1 MSTQKKSFNWLQG
14 LNLALFGALLGLF
27 FVLRQWPDNQ
37 LHLITCDIGQGD
49 GILVVFQDRQIVI
62 DGGPDDSILDCLSQ
76 HMPFWDKT
84 IDALVMTHPQADHMT
99 GFIEVVNRYQ
109 VGVLFA
115 PFIANDIDQFW
126 ILQEAILAQNIP
138 VKELLAGDKFRLGE
152 VMFTVLWP
160 QDSGGNQLAW
170 VSVESN
176 EKVLGAQS
184 VADPNL
190 FSTVLLG
197 EFGRSRFLLTG
208 DIDQKIES
216 ELISAGLGQVEV
228 LKVAHHGSKY
238 SSSANFLQA
247 VKPKLAL
254 VSVGKNRFGHPTAEA
269 IERLKN
275 AGAKVLR
282 SDELG
287 SIELISNG
295 TSWWQN

>member
-1 MSTQKKSFNWLQG
+1 M
-14 LNLALFGALLGLF
+14 
-27 FVLRQWPDNQ
+27 
-37 LHLITCDIGQGD
+37 
-49 GILVVFQDRQIVI
+49 VFQDRQIVI